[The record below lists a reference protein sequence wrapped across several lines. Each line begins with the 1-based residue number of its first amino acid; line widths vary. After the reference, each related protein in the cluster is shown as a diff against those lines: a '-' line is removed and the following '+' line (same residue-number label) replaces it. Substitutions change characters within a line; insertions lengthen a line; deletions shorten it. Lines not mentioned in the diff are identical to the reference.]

1 MKKMEGR
8 AIICLALAAVL
19 VVGLVVFIC
28 KIAVNG
34 GTWASFYA
42 NSHVYSEGRLAVG
55 AIYDRNGVLLLQ
67 NDAEGSH
74 YNDDESIRRATLHVV
89 GDEKQNISTAANY
102 AFRSKIIG
110 YNIVTGTKGILFGS
124 GRDIKLTVD
133 AQVSKTAYEAL
144 RGRDG
149 FVGVYNWKTGDIIC
163 MVSNPGYDPIS
174 VDEAANAKSGAY
186 INKVLSSTA
195 TPGSTFKLVTT
206 AAALENIEGINGWSF
221 KCTGKYEIEGEK
233 ITCQSAHGTVDIY
246 GALSKS
252 CNCAYASLAVEI
264 GGEAMNNTVDAL
276 GLTSSYDVDGVD
288 SMPGSFN
295 FDTYNYN
302 LGWAGVGQFE
312 DQINPLSMMIYMGA
326 IAGEGSASTP
336 HILMGTGSETVNLL
350 DGDIARQ
357 VGDMMRNNVL
367 TNYGDG
373 NYPGLELHAKSGTA
387 EGAKG
392 TAPNAWFC
400 GYSGDYAFIVC
411 VEKGGYGSSVA
422 GPIANKVLQALQAD
436 N

>member
-8 AIICLALAAVL
+8 AIICLVLAAAL
-19 VVGLVVFIC
+19 VAGLVIFIC
-28 KIAVNG
+28 KLAVNG

-55 AIYDRNGVLLLQ
+55 AIYDRNGLLLLQ
-67 NDAEGSH
+67 NDGEGSH
-74 YNDDESIRRATLHVV
+74 YNDDEAIRRATLHVV
-89 GDEKQNISTAANY
+89 GDKRQNISTAANY

-124 GRDIKLTVD
+124 GRDIKLTID
-133 AQVSKTAYEAL
+133 AEASKAAYQAL
-144 RGRDG
+144 GGRDG
-149 FVGVYNWKTGDIIC
+149 FVGVYNWKTGDILC
-163 MVSNPGYDPIS
+163 MVSNPGYDPAS
-174 VDEAANAKSGAY
+174 EDEAANAKSGAY
-186 INKVLSSTA
+186 INKVLSSAA
-195 TPGSTFKLVTT
+195 TPGSTFKLVAT
-206 AAALENIEGINGWSF
+206 AAALENIEGINQWSF
-221 KCTGKYEIEGEK
+221 RCTGSYEIEGEK

-264 GGEAMNNTVDAL
+264 GGNAMEDMVEAL
-276 GLTSSYDVDGVD
+276 GLTSSYDVDGI
-288 SMPGSFN
+288 SSLPGSFN

-312 DQINPLSMMIYMGA
+312 DQINPLSMMVYMGA
-326 IAGEGSASTP
+326 IAGEGKACAP
-336 HILMGTGSETVNLL
+336 HILMGSNSDSVNLL
-350 DGDIARQ
+350 EGETARQ
-357 VGDMMRNNVL
+357 LGDMMRNNVL
-367 TNYGDG
+367 TNYGDA

-422 GPIANKVLQALQAD
+422 GPIANKVLQSLKTD